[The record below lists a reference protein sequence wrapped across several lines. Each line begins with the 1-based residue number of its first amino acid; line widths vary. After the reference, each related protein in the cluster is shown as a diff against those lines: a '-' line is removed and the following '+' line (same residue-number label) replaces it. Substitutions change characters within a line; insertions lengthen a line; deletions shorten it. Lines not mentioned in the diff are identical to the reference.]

1 MSIISSLPYIA
12 VVGIHTDVGKTSVCA
27 ALCFAFGFSYFK
39 LIQAGSPQDRDT
51 ISLLSPHT
59 KIYPNAITLQNSL
72 SPHIAK
78 KLENKD
84 YAMADIALPE
94 IESHER
100 LLIET
105 AGGLYTPLDSQSC
118 VIDFLLR
125 HKLPVL
131 LVGGYYLG
139 GINHILLSI
148 KALLAQGI
156 ELLGLVIS
164 RCSSPYKEEFD
175 SFIVQY
181 CGVKIVHFEEF
192 IQDFREKA
200 LRLKDSLTKA
210 GFLIV

>member
-1 MSIISSLPYIA
+1 MSIISNLPYIA
-12 VVGIHTDVGKTSVCA
+12 VVGAHTGVGKTSVCA
-27 ALCFAFGFSYFK
+27 ALCFAFNFSYFK
-39 LIQAGSPQDRDT
+39 PIQAGSPQDRDT

-59 KIYPNAITLQNSL
+59 KIYPNAITLHNPL

-105 AGGLYTPLDSQSC
+105 AGGLYTPLDSQNC
-118 VIDFLLR
+118 MIDFLLH

-139 GINHILLSI
+139 GINHILLTT
-148 KALLAQGI
+148 KALLAQDI
-156 ELLGLVIS
+156 KLLGLVVS
-164 RCSSPYKEEFD
+164 GCSSPYKEEFD
-175 SFIVQY
+175 SFILQY
-181 CGVKIVHFEEF
+181 CGVKIAHFEEF
-192 IQDFREKA
+192 SQDFGEKA
-200 LRLKDSLTKA
+200 LRLKDSLIKQ
-210 GFLIV
+210 GF